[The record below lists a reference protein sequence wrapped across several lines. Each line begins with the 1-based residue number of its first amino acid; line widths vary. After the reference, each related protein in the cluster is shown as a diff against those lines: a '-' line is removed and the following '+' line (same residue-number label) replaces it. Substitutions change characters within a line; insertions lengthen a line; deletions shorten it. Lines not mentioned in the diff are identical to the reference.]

1 MVNALWGMGEMLGF
15 LLVGLLGVA
24 LVVNIVDDDDD
35 ATESDDQV
43 NGTDENN
50 TIDTGGG
57 DDTVFAGGGND
68 LVDTGT
74 GDDRAFGQDG
84 TDLIFGGDG
93 NDFLRGSAGEDLI
106 FGDEGEDTLF
116 GDSGD
121 DVLFGADIFDS
132 EAIFDIVANT
142 NFLPSDLNVFLDIN
156 ADQGESDT
164 LNGGVG
170 DDIIVAG
177 SFDVVSTG
185 DGADVVEIGD
195 WVIPD
200 DPVVVT
206 DFNPAEDVIIYDF
219 EGAVAPSI
227 FFAEDEDTGDAV
239 VEIAITDQ
247 ENQRLV
253 TLLGVDF
260 FDVSS
265 DNLIVVSIS

>member
-1 MVNALWGMGEMLGF
+1 MLGF

-35 ATESDDQV
+35 AAPESDDQV
-43 NGTDENN
+43 SGNDENN
-50 TIDTGGG
+50 TIETGAG

-84 TDLIFGGDG
+84 TDLIFGGAGDDFVRG
-93 NDFLRGSAGEDLI
+93 NAGEDLL

-132 EAIFDIVANT
+132 EAIFEIVANT
-142 NFLPSDLNVFLDIN
+142 NFLPENLNLFLDVN
-156 ADQGESDT
+156 ADTGEADA

-170 DDIIVAG
+170 DDIILAG

-195 WVIPD
+195 WVIPG

-206 DFNPAEDVIIYDF
+206 DFNPDEDVIVYDF
-219 EGAVAPSI
+219 EGTVAPNI
-227 FFAEDEDTGDAV
+227 IITEDEDTGDAAI
-239 VEIAITDQ
+239 EIAISDQ

-260 FDVSS
+260 FDVTS
-265 DNLIVVSIS
+265 DNLIVVSIT